1 MNGGLDGEKDFFLWG
16 DMGMDEGISAMAS
29 EEKRTA
35 RERREEKRREKRIGG
50 KHSPQWRFLSRCTS
64 ALPLHCI
71 GNTARRKM
79 RASATIYGF
88 AREQS
93 LAANLPSRQA
103 IVTRPLKR
111 LIMDDGGECKHAHL

>member
-1 MNGGLDGEKDFFLWG
+1 MRG
-16 DMGMDEGISAMAS
+16 
-29 EEKRTA
+29 
-35 RERREEKRREKRIGG
+35 KRREKRDGG
-50 KHSPQWRFLSRCTS
+50 KQFFPM
-64 ALPLHCI
+64 ALPIALHKCIAIALHCI

-103 IVTRPLKR
+103 IVTRRLKR